1 MHDVRDA
8 IEPLAAGYHGSSILN
23 LAASIER
30 ACGGQSVFA
39 DLQALD
45 VEQLAKRRHIV
56 LLLLDGLGDTLLGR
70 YGRPTGVLRRH
81 HVGTLSSVFPTT
93 TSAAISTLMTT
104 HPPGQHGIMAWHM
117 HLPRGIY
124 TTLLAQFRED
134 KQVPRPA
141 DRELYYADPVFN
153 RLRRAAYQIQPRY
166 LLDSPFSLRHRGRA
180 AALPAAN
187 LNELFGQIAHVTS
200 HARDTFSYAY
210 WPELDAIGHK
220 SGVASQAWR
229 QALAQVEHS
238 IDRLL
243 TRLVGRS
250 VTLLITADHGMV
262 DAEGGRCESI
272 EDAPDLLACLE
283 APLAGE
289 PRAPFCRVASQHL
302 DRFDRLCIERYA
314 DRLVALP
321 TQDAFGRG
329 LFGPDPD
336 ADLQSRAGNRILLMQ
351 GKRTLVQ
358 PLAHEPLPAMVGV
371 HGGLHA
377 DETTVPLIR
386 IDTD

>member
-1 MHDVRDA
+1 MHDVRNA
-8 IEPLAAGYHGSSILN
+8 IAPLAAGYRGSSILN

-30 ACGGQSVFA
+30 ACGGQNPFDDA
-39 DLQALD
+39 HALD
-45 VEQLAKRRHIV
+45 VEHLSGRRHIV
-56 LLLLDGLGDTLLGR
+56 LLLLDGLGDALLSRFGSAD
-70 YGRPTGVLRRH
+70 GVLRRH
-81 HVGTLSSVFPTT
+81 QIGTLTSVFPTT
-93 TSAAISTLMTT
+93 TSAAISTLMTA
-104 HPPGQHGIMAWHM
+104 HPPAQHGIMAWHM

-124 TTLLAQFRED
+124 TTLLAQYRED
-134 KQVPRPA
+134 QQAPRPS
-141 DRELYYADPVFN
+141 DRALYHAEPVFG
-153 RLRRAAYQIQPRY
+153 RLGRATYQIQPRY

-180 AALPAAN
+180 AALPASN
-187 LNELFGQIAHVTS
+187 FNELLGQITHVTS

-229 QALAQVEHS
+229 QALAQVERG

-243 TRLVGRS
+243 TRLAGRS
-250 VTLLITADHGMV
+250 VSLLITADHGMV

-272 EDAPDLLACLE
+272 EAAPDLLACLE

-289 PRAPFCRVASQHL
+289 PRAAFCRVAEAQL
-302 DRFDRLCIERYA
+302 ATFDRLCAERYA
-314 DRLVALP
+314 EWFVAVP
-321 TQDAFGRG
+321 TREAFERG
-329 LFGPDPD
+329 LFGPDPV

-358 PLAHEPLPAMVGV
+358 PLQNEPLPAMVGV

-377 DETTVPLIR
+377 DETTVPLVC